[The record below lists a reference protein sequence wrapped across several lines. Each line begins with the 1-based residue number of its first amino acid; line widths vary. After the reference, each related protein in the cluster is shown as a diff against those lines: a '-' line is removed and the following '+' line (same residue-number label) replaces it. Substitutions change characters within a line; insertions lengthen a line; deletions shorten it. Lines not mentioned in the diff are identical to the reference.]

1 MAYTNTNSKDE
12 EEATN
17 DYSSYWQSIP
27 DPPPTPVD
35 NNIKVSTD
43 NSNGDDNDIK
53 VSEVEPQR
61 HNNRK
66 KKNAF
71 RDVTNSA
78 ATSTADNNN
87 NNNPA
92 DDDDGG
98 IDKCVATLRSI
109 GEVGIIEKKSSKK
122 SKRRK
127 KRKSLLLPSDEG
139 TTLLLPLAASC
150 LDNNQKSTEWSSINN
165 NNSSSYNKQV
175 LTQLVRDYCQLP
187 NEQRINSTQ
196 SNQIETLSSY
206 PMPGKI
212 VPFVNNASTNNKH
225 EFLLRVQPIVQ
236 EMEIKKK
243 RDIQETKLA
252 TQCEV
257 RKERGGF
264 CYYDINSGQQVMPQ
278 EYKVRYCRMVDEQ
291 RKKRRLVVNE
301 EEDKVGGISEELVNV
316 NQTEVNSGQQVMPQE
331 YKVRYCRMVDEQRK
345 KRRLV
350 VNEEEDKVGGISE
363 ELVNVNQTEVNHNN
377 NKQEEKHD
385 NNNFKDNEQGPTNA
399 DDSNMEIDESME
411 DSMNMS
417 HDDSTMSRGKED
429 DDKQCPE
436 KIAKSSPLDNVSSS
450 SKEEA
455 QGTTDGSQ
463 SQPASNTSN
472 PLSRMPPSDDPRVIA
487 ARKTLFT
494 AIDTALANYSAEI
507 LAIEAAGNEG
517 R

>member
-35 NNIKVSTD
+35 NNIKVNTG
-43 NSNGDDNDIK
+43 NSNGDDTDIK
-53 VSEVEPQR
+53 VSEVEPRRQ
-61 HNNRK
+61 HNRK

-87 NNNPA
+87 NNNNPA
-92 DDDDGG
+92 DDDDRG

-139 TTLLLPLAASC
+139 QTLLPPLAASC
-150 LDNNQKSTEWSSINN
+150 MDNNQKSTELSSINN
-165 NNSSSYNKQV
+165 NNSSYNKQV

-196 SNQIETLSSY
+196 SKQIETLSSY
-206 PMPGKI
+206 PMPGKKMKLI
-212 VPFVNNASTNNKH
+212 SDKSTNTKH

-243 RDIQETKLA
+243 RDILETKLA

-264 CYYDINSGQQVMPQ
+264 CYYDINSGQQVMPE
-278 EYKVRYCRMVDEQ
+278 EYQVKYSKMVDEQ

-301 EEDKVGGISEELVNV
+301 EEGNDVGGISEEKIELANV
-316 NQTEVNSGQQVMPQE
+316 NQIE
-331 YKVRYCRMVDEQRK
+331 
-345 KRRLV
+345 
-350 VNEEEDKVGGISE
+350 I
-363 ELVNVNQTEVNHNN
+363 NHNH
-377 NKQEEKHD
+377 NKQEENHN
-385 NNNFKDNEQGPTNA
+385 NNNFKDNEQGPTNV

-417 HDDSTMSRGKED
+417 HDDSIMSRGKED
-429 DDKQCPE
+429 DDKQCP
-436 KIAKSSPLDNVSSS
+436 KKAAKSSPLDNVST
-450 SKEEA
+450 EEKV

-494 AIDTALANYSAEI
+494 AIDTALANYSEEI
-507 LAIEAAGNEG
+507 LAIEAAGNKG

>member
-1 MAYTNTNSKDE
+1 MAYADRPKDEEE

-43 NSNGDDNDIK
+43 NSNGEDNDIK
-53 VSEVEPQR
+53 VSEVEPRR
-61 HNNRK
+61 HYNRK

-78 ATSTADNNN
+78 ATSSVVDNNN

-109 GEVGIIEKKSSKK
+109 GEVGINEKKSSKK

-139 TTLLLPLAASC
+139 GDTLLPPLAASC
-150 LDNNQKSTEWSSINN
+150 MDNNQKSTELSSINN

-187 NEQRINSTQ
+187 NEERINSTQ

-206 PMPGKI
+206 PMPGKKM
-212 VPFVNNASTNNKH
+212 PFVNNTTTNSKH

-264 CYYDINSGQQVMPQ
+264 CYYDI
-278 EYKVRYCRMVDEQ
+278 
-291 RKKRRLVVNE
+291 
-301 EEDKVGGISEELVNV
+301 
-316 NQTEVNSGQQVMPQE
+316 NSGQQVMPQE

-417 HDDSTMSRGKED
+417 HDDSIMSRGKEEEE
-429 DDKQCPE
+429 DKQCPE

-494 AIDTALANYSAEI
+494 AIDTALANYSAKI
-507 LAIEAAGNEG
+507 LAIEAADNKGSEDNTTSS
-517 R
+517 

>member
-1 MAYTNTNSKDE
+1 MAYTNTNSKHEEEE

-17 DYSSYWQSIP
+17 DYSSYWESIP
-27 DPPPTPVD
+27 DPPTPVD

-53 VSEVEPQR
+53 VSEVEPRR
-61 HNNRK
+61 HHNRK

-78 ATSTADNNN
+78 ATSTVNN

-92 DDDDGG
+92 NDDDGG
-98 IDKCVATLRSI
+98 IDKCIATLRSI
-109 GEVGIIEKKSSKK
+109 GECGGIEKKSSKK

-139 TTLLLPLAASC
+139 TTLLPPLATSYM
-150 LDNNQKSTEWSSINN
+150 DNNKKNTELSSN
-165 NNSSSYNKQV
+165 SSYNKQV

-196 SNQIETLSSY
+196 SKQIEVLSSY

-212 VPFVNNASTNNKH
+212 MPFVNDTSTNSKH

-264 CYYDINSGQQVMPQ
+264 CYYDINSGQQVMPD
-278 EYKVRYCRMVDEQ
+278 EYKLRYSKMVDEQ
-291 RKKRRLVVNE
+291 RNKRRLVVNE
-301 EEDKVGGISEELVNV
+301 EEGNVVGGISEEKKEKDL
-316 NQTEVNSGQQVMPQE
+316 NQTEA
-331 YKVRYCRMVDEQRK
+331 
-345 KRRLV
+345 
-350 VNEEEDKVGGISE
+350 
-363 ELVNVNQTEVNHNN
+363 NHNHT
-377 NKQEEKHD
+377 KQEDTHGD
-385 NNNFKDNEQGPTNA
+385 DCKDNGQGQTNV
-399 DDSNMEIDESME
+399 DDSNMEIDDSME

-417 HDDSTMSRGKED
+417 HDDSIMSRGKEEEE
-429 DDKQCPE
+429 DKQCPE
-436 KIAKSSPLDNVSSS
+436 KADVESSPLDNASAR
-450 SKEEA
+450 EEV
-455 QGTTDGSQ
+455 QGTTDESQ
-463 SQPASNTSN
+463 SQPANDTSN

-507 LAIEAAGNEG
+507 LAIEAAGNKDSEDNATSS
-517 R
+517 

>member
-1 MAYTNTNSKDE
+1 MAYADRPKDE

-27 DPPPTPVD
+27 DPPPTP
-35 NNIKVSTD
+35 KVSTD
-43 NSNGDDNDIK
+43 NSNGDDNDVK
-53 VSEVEPQR
+53 VSEVEPRR
-61 HNNRK
+61 HHNRK

-78 ATSTADNNN
+78 ATSTAVDNNN

-92 DDDDGG
+92 DDDDDDGG

-109 GEVGIIEKKSSKK
+109 GDGGINEKKSSKK

-139 TTLLLPLAASC
+139 QLIPPLATSC
-150 LDNNQKSTEWSSINN
+150 LHNNHKSTELSSINN

-187 NEQRINSTQ
+187 NEQRIKSTQ
-196 SNQIETLSSY
+196 SKQIEALSSY
-206 PMPGKI
+206 PMPGKVI
-212 VPFVNNASTNNKH
+212 QLMNNTSTNNKH

-243 RDIQETKLA
+243 RDILETKLA

-264 CYYDINSGQQVMPQ
+264 CYYDINSGEQVMPD
-278 EYKVRYCRMVDEQ
+278 EYKIRYGRMVDEQ
-291 RKKRRLVVNE
+291 LKKRRVVVNE
-301 EEDKVGGISEELVNV
+301 EEGNDVGGIGEEKKEKDL
-316 NQTEVNSGQQVMPQE
+316 NQTEA
-331 YKVRYCRMVDEQRK
+331 
-345 KRRLV
+345 
-350 VNEEEDKVGGISE
+350 
-363 ELVNVNQTEVNHNN
+363 NHNHS
-377 NKQEEKHD
+377 KQEETHGD
-385 NNNFKDNEQGPTNA
+385 DCKDNEHEPTNV

-429 DDKQCPE
+429 DDKQCR
-436 KIAKSSPLDNVSSS
+436 KKAAKSSPLDNVSSS
-450 SKEEA
+450 TKEEV
-455 QGTTDGSQ
+455 QGTTDESQ
-463 SQPASNTSN
+463 SQPASNDTSN

-494 AIDTALANYSAEI
+494 AIDTALANYSEEI
-507 LAIEAAGNEG
+507 LAIEAAGNKG

>member
-1 MAYTNTNSKDE
+1 MVYTDRPKDEEE

-27 DPPPTPVD
+27 DPPTPVD
-35 NNIKVSTD
+35 N
-43 NSNGDDNDIK
+43 NDIK
-53 VSEVEPQR
+53 VSEVEPRR
-61 HNNRK
+61 HHNRK

-78 ATSTADNNN
+78 ATSTTDNNN
-87 NNNPA
+87 HNPA

-109 GEVGIIEKKSSKK
+109 GEGGIIEKKNSKK

-139 TTLLLPLAASC
+139 TALLPPLAASC
-150 LDNNQKSTEWSSINN
+150 LDNNEKSTELSSVINN

-196 SNQIETLSSY
+196 SKQIETLSSY

-212 VPFVNNASTNNKH
+212 MNDTTTNSKH

-264 CYYDINSGQQVMPQ
+264 CYYDINSGQQVMPE
-278 EYKVRYCRMVDEQ
+278 EYQVLYSKMVDDQ
-291 RKKRRLVVNE
+291 RKKRRVVVNK
-301 EEDKVGGISEELVNV
+301 EDNDVGGIGEEKKEKDINQSEA
-316 NQTEVNSGQQVMPQE
+316 
-331 YKVRYCRMVDEQRK
+331 
-345 KRRLV
+345 
-350 VNEEEDKVGGISE
+350 
-363 ELVNVNQTEVNHNN
+363 NHNHN
-377 NKQEEKHD
+377 NKQEETHGND
-385 NNNFKDNEQGPTNA
+385 GKDEQEPTNI

-417 HDDSTMSRGKED
+417 HDDSIMSRGKED
-429 DDKQCPE
+429 EVKQCP
-436 KIAKSSPLDNVSSS
+436 KKAAKLSPLYNESSS
-450 SKEEA
+450 TKEEV
-455 QGTTDGSQ
+455 QEDNNTGDESQ
-463 SQPASNTSN
+463 SQPASNDTSN
-472 PLSRMPPSDDPRVIA
+472 P
-487 ARKTLFT
+487 
-494 AIDTALANYSAEI
+494 
-507 LAIEAAGNEG
+507 
-517 R
+517 

>member
-1 MAYTNTNSKDE
+1 MAYTDTNTNSKDE

-35 NNIKVSTD
+35 NNIKVSTG
-43 NSNGDDNDIK
+43 NSNGDDTDIK
-53 VSEVEPQR
+53 VSEVEPRRQ
-61 HNNRK
+61 HNRK

-87 NNNPA
+87 NNNNNPL

-109 GEVGIIEKKSSKK
+109 GEVGINEKKSSKK

-139 TTLLLPLAASC
+139 QTLLPPLAASC
-150 LDNNQKSTEWSSINN
+150 MDNNQKSTELSSINN
-165 NNSSSYNKQV
+165 NNSSYNKQV

-187 NEQRINSTQ
+187 NEQRVNSTQ
-196 SNQIETLSSY
+196 SKQIETLSSY

-212 VPFVNNASTNNKH
+212 MPFVSSTTNNKH

-316 NQTEVNSGQQVMPQE
+316 NQTEVN
-331 YKVRYCRMVDEQRK
+331 
-345 KRRLV
+345 
-350 VNEEEDKVGGISE
+350 
-363 ELVNVNQTEVNHNN
+363 HNN

-417 HDDSTMSRGKED
+417 HDDSIMSRGKEEE
-429 DDKQCPE
+429 DKQCPE

-494 AIDTALANYSAEI
+494 AIDTALANYSAKI
-507 LAIEAAGNEG
+507 LAIEAADNKGSEDNTTSS
-517 R
+517 